1 MTRGSPRGQHRWR
14 PRRDCGSAGGFTLL
28 EAVVVLLL
36 LSLVVA
42 GVLPLLTTGDQ
53 VYGEARRSQG
63 MLRNA
68 NVAVEHMVRDLRAAV
83 ALREA
88 ADGVLRLELPRV
100 QEAGKNGVARV
111 VEYRLAADGH
121 LTYWWSWAL
130 DTDARFR
137 RQLTVQAAPGQ
148 KVPRGYNASF
158 CLDHRALVSQG
169 KSLPDGR
176 DVRVWYWDGTRMWE
190 LDRILDPSSQWNSTS
205 NSSPGCLASQVKIWF
220 RVQRDI
226 PAGGADGGYFV
237 YYGAMQA
244 GPPLQ
249 DAERVLLEAEDGS
262 SLDGW
267 VRRDSLAGSYAASA
281 SGFHFTANSGTGF
294 RQLSR
299 SLPAH
304 RDVEVIWRF
313 TSLSVGNNRRQVGVA
328 VRLQDDGIGYWLVPG
343 ETISNNQLRLRRA
356 SGWGSSGTILA
367 RYNLAIQP
375 NTAYWAR
382 FEITGPPN
390 PAQPCSNSNRV
401 RLRGKVWQEG
411 STEPATWQIDYSDG
425 SPSCVRSGNHIA
437 LVNGS
442 AATSAQPLDHL
453 HQLVWVIA
461 RLSPEPVSQLGQ
473 EEQVDAVLPPAQP
486 SPEPLAGVFDRMLV
500 RCFKSPNHP
509 LDCREVGS
517 VSSLEVRLVARDP
530 EPDPVRGPVRSLEVV
545 GHAAV
550 RPEVRR

>member
-1 MTRGSPRGQHRWR
+1 M
-14 PRRDCGSAGGFTLL
+14 
-28 EAVVVLLL
+28 VLLL

-68 NVAVEHMVRDLRAAV
+68 RVAVEHMVRDLRAAV

-88 ADGVLRLELPRV
+88 TDGVLRLELPRP
-100 QEAGKNGVARV
+100 QEKELPPEQRKNALARV
-111 VEYRLAADGH
+111 VEYQLAPDGH
-121 LTYWWSWAL
+121 LTYSWSWAT
-130 DTDARFR
+130 DTDARYR
-137 RQLTVQAAPGQ
+137 RRLTVQAPPGQ
-148 KVPRGYNASF
+148 EVPRGYNASF

-169 KSLPDGR
+169 KSLPGGR
-176 DVRVWYWDGTRMWE
+176 DVRVWYWDGNRMWE
-190 LDRILDPSSQWNSTS
+190 LDRILDPSSRWNSTS
-205 NSSPGCLASQVKIWF
+205 NSSPGCPVSQVKIWF

-226 PAGGADGGYFV
+226 PAGGADDGYFV

-244 GPPLQ
+244 REPPEEA
-249 DAERVLLEAEDGS
+249 DRVFLEAEDGS

-267 VRRDSLAGSYAASA
+267 VRRDSRAGSYAASA
-281 SGFHFTANSGTGF
+281 FGFHFTANSGTGF

-304 RDVEVIWRF
+304 RDVEVVWRF
-313 TSLSVGNNRRQVGVA
+313 TSLSVGDDAHQVGIG
-328 VRLQDDGIGYWLVPG
+328 VRLQDDGVGYWLVPG
-343 ETISNNQLRLRRA
+343 ETNSNRRLRLRRA
-356 SGWGSSGTILA
+356 AGWGSSDTVLA
-367 RYNLAIQP
+367 TYNLAIQP
-375 NTAYWAR
+375 STAYWAR

-401 RLRGKVWQEG
+401 RLRGKVWQDG
-411 STEPATWQIDYSDG
+411 STEPATWQIDDSDR
-425 SPSCVRSGNHIA
+425 STSCVRSGNHIS

-442 AATSAQPLDHL
+442 DAALDHR
-453 HQLVWVIA
+453 HHLVWVIA

-473 EEQVDAVLPPAQP
+473 EEQLATALPPAQP
-486 SPEPLAGVFDRMLV
+486 SPQPLAGVFDRMLV
-500 RCFKSPNHP
+500 RCFKSPNDP
-509 LDCREVGS
+509 WDCRDVGS
-517 VSSLEVRLVARDP
+517 VSSVEVRLVARDP

-545 GHAAV
+545 GRAAL